1 MSVFSKKILLAA
13 LTTALA
19 GSAQTATASSSASA
33 HIDWDSLTIQYF
45 DMSFNTNAPNLLWTQ
60 EQGVVQSHASTFDPS
75 DYQNDN
81 QSEYD
86 FSSTLSTNTSTLYAQ
101 SSSLRDSNDLDAYAA
116 SQQSNSSSFVFY
128 NNFSNA
134 YSWND
139 GYFQMTG
146 KGIALITLDWSASGT
161 STGNDYSDYASAQV
175 SIYGSFTDS
184 NGNSGSSNTSYNRD
198 TVYDGPFNQS
208 GTFSMAIFSDG
219 IHTVTGNL
227 YAQAYAYSQSP
238 VSSVPVPTAVW
249 LFGSGLVGLL
259 GVARRKQIA

>member
-60 EQGVVQSHASTFDPS
+60 EYDGVSSTAYTADPYDS
-75 DYQNDN
+75 QYDYQTA
-81 QSEYD
+81 SD

-101 SSSLRDSNDLDAYAA
+101 SSSLRDSDDLNAYAA
-116 SQQSNSSSFVFY
+116 SQSNSSNLSAY
-128 NNFSNA
+128 NYAHA
-134 YSWND
+134 YSMNN

-146 KGIALITLDWSASGT
+146 KGIALITLDWSATGT
-161 STGNDYSDYASAQV
+161 STGNNDSDYANSEIYV
-175 SIYGSFTDS
+175 SGYFADG
-184 NGNSGSSNTSYNRD
+184 NGNNGSANTSYFQD